1 MFMKCNILKHK
12 GTKLNKIIACYIL
25 SLGVTF
31 SYAESQTPDKN
42 YDPDSY
48 SQESENKNYELYTP
62 VKEYLD
68 LANKDYEIRSV
79 IEDNR
84 HIQEEFKSLN
94 LNKVSSTVQIKNITN
109 MDHLVMHTEYPLIV
123 MLPRYTN
130 ITNAYCYPPTVKPIY
145 QFNRIDLI
153 PSDELLKTSL
163 VISYIDNN
171 EPKTMSILLSKIKN
185 NTGTL
190 LQREVRYIKSDI
202 LDIEEVLTRYY
213 TSYNKYPSNNSMI
226 RIGRNVYTFIEDK
239 INGTLR
245 IDNSKF
251 LMKIN

>member
-1 MFMKCNILKHK
+1 MNSNILKYK
-12 GTKLNKIIACYIL
+12 GTKMNIFRVYCIL
-25 SLGVTF
+25 FLGVTL
-31 SYAESQTPDKN
+31 SYAESRVANEN
-42 YDPDSY
+42 YDPASY

-62 VKEYLD
+62 TKEYLD
-68 LANKDYEIRSV
+68 LANKDEAIRGV

-84 HIQEEFKSLN
+84 HIQEEFKELN
-94 LNKVSSTVQIKNITN
+94 LNKVSSSVKIKDIRN
-109 MDHLVMHTEYPLIV
+109 MDHVVMHTEYPLII
-123 MLPRYTN
+123 MLPLHTN

-163 VISYIDNN
+163 VISYIDGH
-171 EPKTMSILLSKIKN
+171 EPKTMTILLSKIKN

-190 LQREVRYIKSDI
+190 LQREIRYIKRNI
-202 LDIEEVLTRYY
+202 LGIEDVLTRYY
-213 TSYNKYPSNNSMI
+213 TAYNKYPSNNSMI
-226 RIGRNVYTFIEDK
+226 RIGGNVYTFIEDR

-245 IDNSKF
+245 IDNKKF

>member
-1 MFMKCNILKHK
+1 MNISR
-12 GTKLNKIIACYIL
+12 AYYIFC
-25 SLGVTF
+25 LGVTF
-31 SYAESQTPDKN
+31 TYAEPRVANEN
-42 YDPDSY
+42 YDPSSY
-48 SQESENKNYELYTP
+48 SQENENKNYELYTP
-62 VKEYLD
+62 TKEYLD
-68 LANKDYEIRSV
+68 LANKDNAIRSV

-84 HIQEEFKSLN
+84 HIQEEFKALN
-94 LNKVSSTVQIKNITN
+94 LNKVSSSVKIKNIMN
-109 MDHLVMHTEYPLIV
+109 MDHLVMHTEYPLII
-123 MLPRYTN
+123 MLPLNTN

-163 VISYIDNN
+163 VVSYIDGN
-171 EPKTMSILLSKIKN
+171 EPKMMTILLSKIKN

-190 LQREVRYIKSDI
+190 LQREVRYIKRNI
-202 LDIEEVLTRYY
+202 LGIEDVLTRYY
-213 TSYNKYPSNNSMI
+213 TAYNKYPINNSMI
-226 RIGRNVYTFIEDK
+226 RIGRNVYTFIEDR

>member
-1 MFMKCNILKHK
+1 MLMNSNILKYK
-12 GTKLNKIIACYIL
+12 GTEMNMFRAYCIL
-25 SLGVTF
+25 FLGVTF
-31 SYAESQTPDKN
+31 SYAESRVANEN

-62 VKEYLD
+62 TKEYLD
-68 LANKDYEIRSV
+68 LANKDEAIRSV

-84 HIQEEFKSLN
+84 HIQEEFKELN
-94 LNKVSSTVQIKNITN
+94 LNKVSTSVKIKNITN
-109 MDHLVMHTEYPLIV
+109 MDHLVMHTEYPLII
-123 MLPRYTN
+123 MLPLHIN

-163 VISYIDNN
+163 VISYIEGS
-171 EPKTMSILLSKIKN
+171 EPKTMTILLSKIKN

-190 LQREVRYIKSDI
+190 LQREIRYIKRNI
-202 LDIEEVLTRYY
+202 LGIEDVLTRYY
-213 TSYNKYPSNNSMI
+213 TAYNKYPSNNSII
-226 RIGRNVYTFIEDK
+226 RIGRNVYTFIEDR